1 MKWCSVSQI
10 WSKPSSSVHSIC
22 SSSRWTTSSW
32 LSPGAAWKKKKVPK
46 RMDRRSYT
54 GSAHSRSPV
63 GAAELQDAIAHAL
76 GRLLRRHH
84 RPQLRLRKHLAQIVR
99 ARGGMGGIVT
109 GDDQGGHL
117 HGEELLGLGAGWR
130 LAIEQHVPARRH
142 DAEVAIE
149 ILRLE
154 GLGEGGVAH
163 DHGGPRAR
171 LGILP
176 ERLALVGALD
186 HAGEPV
192 VAREAEVASEAVAC
206 VHLPAIA
213 AHWPVKDQG
222 VGRLG
227 IARGESRGDRASH
240 AAAEHKGLVD
250 FQVLE
255 ELHAL
260 FGEEGPGEALHAAAR

>member
-54 GSAHSRSPV
+54 GSPV

-84 RPQLRLRKHLAQIVR
+84 RPQLRLRKHLAQVVR

-109 GDDQGGHL
+109 GDDQGRHL
-117 HGEELLGLGAGWR
+117 HGEEPFGLGAGRR
-130 LAIEQHVPARRH
+130 LAIEEHVPARRH
-142 DAEVAIE
+142 DAEVPIE

-163 DHGGPRAR
+163 DRRGPRAR

-176 ERLALVGALD
+176 ERRALVGALD
-186 HAGEPV
+186 HTGEPV
-192 VAREAEVASEAVAC
+192 VASE
-206 VHLPAIA
+206 
-213 AHWPVKDQG
+213 
-222 VGRLG
+222 
-227 IARGESRGDRASH
+227 
-240 AAAEHKGLVD
+240 
-250 FQVLE
+250 
-255 ELHAL
+255 
-260 FGEEGPGEALHAAAR
+260 